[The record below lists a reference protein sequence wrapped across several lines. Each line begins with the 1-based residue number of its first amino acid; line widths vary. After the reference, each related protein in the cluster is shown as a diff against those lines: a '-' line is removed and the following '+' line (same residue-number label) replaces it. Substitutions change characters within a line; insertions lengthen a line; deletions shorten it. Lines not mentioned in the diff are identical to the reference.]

1 MRTDNRK
8 KDLSEETKSEG
19 SKPASMSRRALLKQA
34 GVAMPAVLTLQSGAA
49 MAASSVYIG
58 TTTRDGSRD
67 SSGNVY
73 CMDVRNAEPVNEAGT
88 TYRFVN
94 TNYADV
100 YVLPDGS
107 YHDVKGNS
115 KDNPGVLSDQF
126 CSAGGS
132 KFLNAS
138 GWPQYDLPAG
148 MNGNGVLVS
157 ATALA
162 SVTAALDINFL
173 P

>member
-1 MRTDNRK
+1 MTDNRK
-8 KDLSEETKSEG
+8 KDLPAETKSEET
-19 SKPASMSRRALLKQA
+19 KPASMSRRALLKQA

-73 CMDVRNAEPVNEAGT
+73 CMDVRNAEQMPNGT

-100 YVLPDGS
+100 YVLPDGN
-107 YHDVKGNS
+107 YHEAKGRGS
-115 KDNPGVLSDQF
+115 EYILSDDYCYTGGTRF
-126 CSAGGS
+126 LDAG
-132 KFLNAS
+132 
-138 GWPQYDLPAG
+138 GWPQHDMPAG
-148 MNGNGVLVS
+148 MNGVLVS
-157 ATALA
+157 STALT
-162 SVTAALDINFL
+162 SVAAALDIQQII